1 MKPEKTFPEDKIF
14 EIKNTDLI
22 ICSIGEKKWMDCYF
36 FRKSKTSL
44 EPTKLGVAKDV
55 SIIENKGKT
64 RFYSPKDNLYIHLTK
79 DSTCSWVE
87 HEFSDTVEVYCQREP
102 TVKMKKPSDI
112 REDEYLQRY
121 LDQIKRVETD
131 TEKITILDKIYSDG
145 FEDCAKEVWE
155 S

>member
-14 EIKNTDLI
+14 EIKNTDLV

-36 FRKSKTSL
+36 FRKGKSL

-64 RFYSPKDNLYIHLTK
+64 RVYPSKDNLYIHLSK
-79 DSTCSWVE
+79 GSTCSWVE
-87 HEFSDTVEVYCQREP
+87 HQWSDTVEVYCQREP

-112 REDEYLQRY
+112 REDEYLQSY

-131 TEKITILDKIYSDG
+131 SEKITILNKIYSDG
-145 FEDCAKEVWE
+145 FEDGAREGWE
-155 S
+155 